1 MLLSENYSVPYM
13 RNHLFVK
20 MCPYDSRAV
29 QGSLLL
35 ILVVWDEG
43 VGWWSVW
50 PRGATAHLSPS
61 NGPAPRGLPALL

>member
-43 VGWWSVW
+43 VGW
-50 PRGATAHLSPS
+50 
-61 NGPAPRGLPALL
+61 